1 MDKVE
6 WTKPRELTARKP
18 VRVIMI
24 NGFLGAGKTT
34 AMAALARCFA
44 GRGLKTAFVTNDQA
58 ASLVDS
64 ASLRSFGSPVG
75 EVAGGCFCCRFSD
88 LVDSI
93 RAVLESEPDVV
104 LCESVGSCTDLAA
117 TVINPLRLFYR
128 EILTLAPFTVVAD
141 PQRAKEC
148 VLGEAEPTFPEEVA
162 YIYRKQ
168 LEEADLIALGK
179 VDTIPTDEAV
189 RIGRSL
195 DQRFGR
201 PVLRCSP
208 LRGDGIADWADRLL
222 SAAPSGSHLLADID
236 YDTYARGEAALGWLN
251 MTVEVTGAPTFEP
264 LSLAREVIEEMRS
277 SCAGSAEIAH
287 LKVAIG
293 SGAGYTRA
301 NLAGTDL
308 LADVQ
313 GEGSALSEG
322 TMIVNARIAMDPG
335 SLREAAER
343 ALQSAASRSRATA
356 AVTAIRSFRP
366 GYPRPPYRVQE
377 VVA

>member
-1 MDKVE
+1 L
-6 WTKPRELTARKP
+6 PA
-18 VRVIMI
+18 
-24 NGFLGAGKTT
+24 
-34 AMAALARCFA
+34 
-44 GRGLKTAFVTNDQA
+44 NDQA
-58 ASLVDS
+58 ANLVDS
-64 ASLRSFGSPVG
+64 ASLRSSGSPVG

-93 RAVLESEPDVV
+93 QMVLGCDPDIV

-128 EILTLAPFTVVAD
+128 EILTLAPFTAVVD
-141 PQRAKEC
+141 PHRAKEC
-148 VLGEAEPTFPEEVA
+148 VLGESAPTFPEEVA

-168 LEEADLIALGK
+168 LEEADLIALAK
-179 VDTIPTDEAV
+179 VDTIPADEAD

-195 DQRFGR
+195 EQRFGR

-251 MTVEVTGAPTFEP
+251 MTAEVTGAPTFEP
-264 LSLAREVIEEMRS
+264 LSLARGVIEEMRS

-313 GEGSALSEG
+313 GAEDSRLSEG

-335 SLREAAER
+335 LLQEAAEH
-343 ALQSAASRSRATA
+343 ALQSAASRSRARA
-356 AVTAIRSFRP
+356 SVTAIRSFRP